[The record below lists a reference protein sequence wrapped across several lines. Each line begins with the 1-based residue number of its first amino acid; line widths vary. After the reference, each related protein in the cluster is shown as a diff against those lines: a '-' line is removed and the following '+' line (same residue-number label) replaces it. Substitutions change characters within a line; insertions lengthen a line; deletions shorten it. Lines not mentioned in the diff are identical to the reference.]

1 MALWPSV
8 SVYSHEHPV
17 QLPNIV
23 TDLYKQASTN
33 QWLEPAEDEEGTAIP
48 MLRSYRGVVLQR
60 EDGNYVAHPPNL
72 NTEVIQA
79 VLRLDV
85 PVAFTMSSETT
96 ATLIRQTDP
105 DQTQLGDRRSGIV
118 LPVIDSVESLASG
131 RVNVPQDCFI
141 CLCRKEQF
149 VLVWGDTVRTE
160 SGTTL
165 DIHILTAM
173 CNTGRRHPRPRQ

>member
-1 MALWPSV
+1 MGSWLSV
-8 SVYSHEHPV
+8 SEDSLEHLV
-17 QLPNIV
+17 QLANIV
-23 TDLYKQASTN
+23 TDLYKQVSTN

-79 VLRLDV
+79 VLKLDV

-105 DQTQLGDRRSGIV
+105 NQQRLGDPRSGIT
-118 LPVIDSVESLASG
+118 LPVIDSVEGLASG
-131 RVNVPQDCFI
+131 RVNVPQECFI
-141 CLCRKEQF
+141 CLCMKEQF
-149 VLVWGDTVRTE
+149 VLVWGDTVR
-160 SGTTL
+160 
-165 DIHILTAM
+165 I
-173 CNTGRRHPRPRQ
+173 